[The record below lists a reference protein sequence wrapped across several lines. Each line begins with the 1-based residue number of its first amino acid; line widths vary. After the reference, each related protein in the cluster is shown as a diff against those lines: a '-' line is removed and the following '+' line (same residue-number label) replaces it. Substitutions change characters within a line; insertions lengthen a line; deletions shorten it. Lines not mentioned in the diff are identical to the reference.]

1 MMHKRFLFLLVGIF
15 MIGSVFALG
24 ITPARTTLD
33 FEKNA
38 KKSIGFDI
46 LNAGGNDIKV
56 VFSTQG
62 DLAEYISLPVKELE
76 ISGDE
81 KAKSFTYELNLP
93 SELSPGLHTG
103 EVFAL
108 QLPGGAT
115 SEGSQILATLAVVT
129 QVHLYVPYPGKYANA
144 KMYVYSANVGEDVRV
159 VIPVVST
166 GEFDL
171 SSVHANIDI
180 YSKLGEKVASFNTNE
195 VSIASGAKKE
205 LVYNWK
211 ADVEIGEYLAKA
223 AIVYDDGTINL
234 EKEFIVGSKEL
245 ELQEIRVDGFS
256 LGEIA
261 KLEMLVEN
269 KWSEAISNVH
279 IETLIKDA
287 EGDVVSNF
295 ESAAQDI
302 GALNKESFVSYWD
315 TAGVREGTYDA
326 EVSIKY
332 GDKTSE
338 KNLKFEVSQNELVI
352 VGLGYVIST
361 DAGGG
366 VDTIVIVLV
375 VVIVLMVLINLLW
388 FLLLRK
394 KLGNAKK

>member
-1 MMHKRFLFLLVGIF
+1 
-15 MIGSVFALG
+15 
-24 ITPARTTLD
+24 
-33 FEKNA
+33 
-38 KKSIGFDI
+38 
-46 LNAGGNDIKV
+46 
-56 VFSTQG
+56 
-62 DLAEYISLPVKELE
+62 
-76 ISGDE
+76 
-81 KAKSFTYELNLP
+81 
-93 SELSPGLHTG
+93 
-103 EVFAL
+103 
-108 QLPGGAT
+108 
-115 SEGSQILATLAVVT
+115 
-129 QVHLYVPYPGKYANA
+129 
-144 KMYVYSANVGEDVRV
+144 
-159 VIPVVST
+159 
-166 GEFDL
+166 
-171 SSVHANIDI
+171 
-180 YSKLGEKVASFNTNE
+180 
-195 VSIASGAKKE
+195 
-205 LVYNWK
+205 
-211 ADVEIGEYLAKA
+211 
-223 AIVYDDGTINL
+223 
-234 EKEFIVGSKEL
+234 
-245 ELQEIRVDGFS
+245 